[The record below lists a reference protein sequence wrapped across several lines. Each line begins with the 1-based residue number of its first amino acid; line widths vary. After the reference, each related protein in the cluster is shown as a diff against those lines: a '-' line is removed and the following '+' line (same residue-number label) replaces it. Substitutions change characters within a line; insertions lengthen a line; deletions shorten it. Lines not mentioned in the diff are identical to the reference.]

1 MLRIPERFWTDPDAQ
16 HDRGQWENVVRNLR
30 TDEQNGIVIPST
42 RDEHGNL
49 LYELTLLSTGA
60 RRQSDTNALIQR
72 YNAEIAMAALSDFM
86 LLGHSRVGTF
96 ALGVTKTELFATAF
110 SYVLD
115 VIANEINEREIPR
128 VLALNGIKGEAK
140 LVHGKP
146 GNVDL
151 ERFSKMVETLVKAGM
166 PVASVDGRRERF
178 IFEQLGLPAGDL
190 GEGGMLPPSVPTT
203 TEGDEAAHGEGGP
216 GQPEHEHPP
225 QDSISRD
232 VPASRASRA
241 PRTPS
246 TRPAV
251 RQS

>member
-1 MLRIPERFWTDPDAQ
+1 MT
-16 HDRGQWENVVRNLR
+16 VVSGKTWSATFGPTSR
-30 TDEQNGIVIPST
+30 TASSSRAT

-128 VLALNGIKGEAK
+128 VLGAERD
-140 LVHGKP
+140 HGRGQAGPRQAGQRRP
-146 GNVDL
+146 GAVQQ
-151 ERFSKMVETLVKAGM
+151 
-166 PVASVDGRRERF
+166 DGRD
-178 IFEQLGLPAGDL
+178 AGQGWDA
-190 GEGGMLPPSVPTT
+190 GGVGRRS
-203 TEGDEAAHGEGGP
+203 A
-216 GQPEHEHPP
+216 
-225 QDSISRD
+225 
-232 VPASRASRA
+232 
-241 PRTPS
+241 
-246 TRPAV
+246 
-251 RQS
+251 